1 MSFYPLTDLHEA
13 IAAAN
18 APPMAF
24 QASIFTENLYTAL
37 DAAER
42 LDASAVMV
50 NDHTA
55 FRTDWMPWAA
65 PVRLRHRRHSR
76 DDAGDDP
83 TEDDRLSR
91 CRVFPIGLSG
101 PTSGVRMRVAVW
113 REQDAMRQCKIRF
126 GVIPRSF
133 RDEKES
139 IPPHCSRQD

>member
-18 APPMAF
+18 ALPMAF
-24 QASIFTENLYTAL
+24 QASIFAENLHTAL

-91 CRVFPIGLSG
+91 CRVFPIGL
-101 PTSGVRMRVAVW
+101 
-113 REQDAMRQCKIRF
+113 
-126 GVIPRSF
+126 
-133 RDEKES
+133 
-139 IPPHCSRQD
+139 